1 VKYTVI
7 GVHPDKL
14 AHMGAD
20 EASYVEWV
28 QAPTADAAVEV
39 AKAVDH
45 DRRNSLVV
53 AVIPGHHVDQLF
65 DKGLASVPTSIC
77 PSCGR
82 EGMTGGCTSDDCPS
96 NNEERLKE

>member
-7 GVHPDKL
+7 GVYPDEL

-28 QAPTADAAVEV
+28 QATTADAAVEV

-65 DKGLASVPTSIC
+65 DKGLASAPQERNQYDGQAHTRAVG
-77 PSCGR
+77 GR
-82 EGMTGGCTSDDCPS
+82 SV
-96 NNEERLKE
+96 RFHRA